1 MTVTAKT
8 HEHKEYKEHMA
19 DNAQQ
24 AADFLKRL
32 ANPNRLMVLCTLAD
46 KEMSVGELNSE
57 IPLSQS
63 ALSQHLSV
71 LRDAGI
77 VSTRRE
83 SQTIYYQLADKR
95 VFQIISPLYD
105 IFCTE

>member
-1 MTVTAKT
+1 MPITAAK
-8 HEHKEYKEHMA
+8 KPKMYKEHMA

-46 KEMSVGELNSE
+46 KEMSVGELNNE

-95 VFQIISPLYD
+95 VLQIIIPLYD